1 MNTLNDKLRRFEA
14 AILKTAEQKR
24 DQIVKE
30 TNELKQNE
38 LNSTED
44 TALTTAYEMIQ
55 GEVSEI
61 SAEQA
66 REISKIRFDQKRRYL
81 VRRGELEAELF
92 AAVKKRLCDYAETEG
107 YKEDIKASAAKLAN
121 EFEGGITFK
130 IAKRNAAIADFIK
143 QSFGKPCTVEVSD
156 DVEIGGFIAED
167 TERGYICDLSLDSI
181 LADQKSWFYQ
191 NCKL

>member
-92 AAVKKRLCDYAETEG
+92 AAVKKGFAITPKQKATSRISKPLPQSLLMNLRAELPLKLQSVTPLLP
-107 YKEDIKASAAKLAN
+107 ILLSKASASPA
-121 EFEGGITFK
+121 
-130 IAKRNAAIADFIK
+130 
-143 QSFGKPCTVEVSD
+143 P
-156 DVEIGGFIAED
+156 
-167 TERGYICDLSLDSI
+167 
-181 LADQKSWFYQ
+181 
-191 NCKL
+191 